1 MTAYPPSSPL
11 RVLHVDDDHT
21 MRLMTKTALLRST
34 IPYEVESCASGKE
47 ALDKFEAFSP
57 DLLLVD
63 MLMPI
68 LDGISLIRKVRV
80 LPNNIGRD
88 IPVVFITGK
97 DNIQIEGRHE
107 IEPVL
112 GVITKPF
119 SPTQLGVDLANLIR
133 NFKETL

>member
-1 MTAYPPSSPL
+1 MTKSPSFPPI

-34 IPYEVESCASGKE
+34 VPYEVESCASGKE
-47 ALDKFEAFSP
+47 ALEKFEAFSP

-68 LDGISLIRKVRV
+68 LDGISLIRKIRV
-80 LPNNIGRD
+80 LPDHIGKEV
-88 IPVVFITGK
+88 PVVFITGK
-97 DNIQIEGRHE
+97 DNIQIDGRHE

-119 SPTQLGVDLANLIR
+119 SPTQLGVDLANLIK

>member
-1 MTAYPPSSPL
+1 MTESPSSPPI

-34 IPYEVESCASGKE
+34 APYEVESCASGKE
-47 ALDKFEAFSP
+47 ALEKFEAFSP

-68 LDGISLIRKVRV
+68 LDGISLIRKIRV
-80 LPNNIGRD
+80 LPDHIGKEV
-88 IPVVFITGK
+88 PVVFITGK
-97 DNIQIEGRHE
+97 DNIQIDGRHE

-119 SPTQLGVDLANLIR
+119 SPTQLGVDLANLIK